1 MDCSISS
8 FLSFFLFNLVVFS
21 VAGCLLFDVMNFFDF
36 VEIVT
41 ILTSVSDQGEIS
53 LYNINTI
60 TRRQVSRIKEKILT
74 RELLVDLISNSPN

>member
-1 MDCSISS
+1 M
-8 FLSFFLFNLVVFS
+8 
-21 VAGCLLFDVMNFFDF
+21 MNFFNF

-74 RELLVDLISNSPN
+74 RELLVDLISNSPK

>member
-1 MDCSISS
+1 
-8 FLSFFLFNLVVFS
+8 
-21 VAGCLLFDVMNFFDF
+21 MNFFDF

-60 TRRQVSRIKEKILT
+60 TSRQVLRIKEKIST
-74 RELLVDLISNSPN
+74 RVLLVDLISNSPN

>member
-1 MDCSISS
+1 M
-8 FLSFFLFNLVVFS
+8 
-21 VAGCLLFDVMNFFDF
+21 MNFFKF

-53 LYNINTI
+53 PYNINTI
-60 TRRQVSRIKEKILT
+60 TSRQVLRIKGKILT

>member
-1 MDCSISS
+1 M
-8 FLSFFLFNLVVFS
+8 
-21 VAGCLLFDVMNFFDF
+21 MNFFNF

-60 TRRQVSRIKEKILT
+60 TSRQVLRIKEKILT
-74 RELLVDLISNSPN
+74 RVLLVDLISNSPN

>member
-1 MDCSISS
+1 M
-8 FLSFFLFNLVVFS
+8 
-21 VAGCLLFDVMNFFDF
+21 MNFFNF

-53 LYNINTI
+53 PYNINTI
-60 TRRQVSRIKEKILT
+60 TSRQVLRIKGKILT